1 MIEDIA
7 SVETQRQ
14 RKEDLREWQQVV
26 RFLHN
31 VFKRNL
37 NINSEDIDRGQLIK
51 NLSLTPLIQALSIVD
66 EKLVTH
72 SLTFFSP
79 TGRIPCS

>member
-1 MIEDIA
+1 M
-7 SVETQRQ
+7 
-14 RKEDLREWQQVV
+14 
-26 RFLHN
+26 
-31 VFKRNL
+31 FKRNL

-51 NLSLTPLIQALSIVD
+51 NLSLTPFIQALSIVD

-79 TGRIPCS
+79 TGRIPSS